1 MLFHALDAEFPIAR
15 VILEDA
21 EPRYRFLARRTRRY
35 GLSKAFGQALFV
47 ALAVPLLE
55 REARARIA
63 EITSTHGLRD
73 DAIPDERVLSV
84 RSANSPECIEAL
96 RALAPATVIVN
107 GTRILSRELLECVN
121 ARFLNIHC
129 GITPRYRGVHGGYWA
144 LVEDDRAHCGVTVHE
159 VDVGI
164 DTGRVVA
171 QARIEPTATD
181 NFASYPLLQIAAA
194 LPLFRAA
201 LRSEI
206 PIAVPSAGKPS
217 KLWPHP
223 TLTEYVRARYQRGIR

>member
-1 MLFHALDAEFPIAR
+1 MLFHALDPEFPIAR

-21 EPRYRFLARRTRRY
+21 EPRYRFLARRARRY
-35 GLSKAFGQALFV
+35 GVAKAFGQALFV
-47 ALAVPLLE
+47 ALAVPLLG

-63 EITSTHGLRD
+63 EIRSTFGLRD
-73 DAIPDERVLSV
+73 DPIPGERVLLV

-144 LVEDDRAHCGVTVHE
+144 LVEGDRAQCGVTVHE
-159 VDVGI
+159 VDLGI

-181 NFASYPLLQIAAA
+181 NFASYPLLQLAAA
-194 LPLFRAA
+194 LPLLQGA
-201 LRSEI
+201 LRGDSLV
-206 PIAVPSAGKPS
+206 VPEMARHPS
-217 KLWPHP
+217 RLWPHP
-223 TLTEYVRARYQRGIR
+223 TIAEYLHVRRRMGIR